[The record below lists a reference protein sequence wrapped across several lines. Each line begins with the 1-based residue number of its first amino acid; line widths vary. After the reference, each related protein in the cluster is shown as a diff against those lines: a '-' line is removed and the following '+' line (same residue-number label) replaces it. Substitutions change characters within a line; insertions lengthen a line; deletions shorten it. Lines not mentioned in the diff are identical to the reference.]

1 MEIVKKVRLRKIIK
15 ALRDNPSIMCSSDI
29 YAAARDWGLN
39 VHEAEEVVG
48 NIDGDMKISMVC
60 SSFFRA
66 GYNRALFAVEQ
77 EAEYQ
82 AGKEMLSERKRRA
95 KELMDLLPDGEIKHK
110 MEDEVFWGLELFEDA
125 GI

>member
-1 MEIVKKVRLRKIIK
+1 MKKERLRKIIK
-15 ALRDNPSIMCSSDI
+15 ALRDNPSIMRSSDI

-39 VHEAEEVVG
+39 DQEAREVVG
-48 NIDGDMKISMVC
+48 NIVGDMKKFKAC
-60 SSFFRA
+60 SSYFRA
-66 GYNRALFAVEQ
+66 GYSRALIAVEQ

-95 KELMDLLPDGEIKHK
+95 KELMDLLPDGEVKDK
-110 MEDEVFWGLELFEDA
+110 MEDEVFRGLELFEDA

>member
-1 MEIVKKVRLRKIIK
+1 MKIVKLMKIIK
-15 ALRDNPSIMCSSDI
+15 ALRDNPPIMCSSDI

-39 VHEAEEVVG
+39 DQEAGEVVG
-48 NIDGDMKISMVC
+48 NIVGDMKRFMAC

-66 GYNRALFAVEQ
+66 GYSRALIAVEQ

-95 KELMDLLPDGEIKHK
+95 KELMDLLPDGEIKDK

>member
-1 MEIVKKVRLRKIIK
+1 MKIGRLRKIIK
-15 ALRDNPSIMCSSDI
+15 ALRDNPSIMGSSDI
-29 YAAARDWGLN
+29 YAAARDLGLN
-39 VHEAEEVVG
+39 VQEAGEVVG
-48 NIDGDMKISMVC
+48 DMKKFKVC
-60 SSFFRA
+60 SSYFRA
-66 GYNRALFAVEQ
+66 GYSRALIAVEQ

-95 KELMDLLPDGEIKHK
+95 KELMDLLPDGEIKDK

>member
-1 MEIVKKVRLRKIIK
+1 MKEVRLMKIIK

-29 YAAARDWGLN
+29 YAAARVWGLGDQ
-39 VHEAEEVVG
+39 EAGEVVG
-48 NIDGDMKISMVC
+48 NIVGDMKIFMAC

-66 GYNRALFAVEQ
+66 GYSRALFAVEQ

-95 KELMDLLPDGEIKHK
+95 KELMDLLPDGEIKDK

>member
-1 MEIVKKVRLRKIIK
+1 MKKVRLRKIIK
-15 ALRDNPSIMCSSDI
+15 ALRDNPSVMCPSDI

-39 VHEAEEVVG
+39 NEEAGEAVG
-48 NIDGDMKISMVC
+48 NIVGDVKIFMVC

-66 GYNRALFAVEQ
+66 GYGRALIAVDQ

-95 KELMDLLPDGEIKHK
+95 KELMDLLPDGEIKDK

>member
-1 MEIVKKVRLRKIIK
+1 MKIVRLRKIIK

-39 VHEAEEVVG
+39 DQEAREAVG
-48 NIDGDMKISMVC
+48 NIVGDMKIFKMG
-60 SSFFRA
+60 SSYFRA
-66 GYNRALFAVEQ
+66 GYSRALIAVEQ

-82 AGKEMLSERKRRA
+82 AEKEMLSERKRRA
-95 KELMDLLPDGEIKHK
+95 KELMDLLPDGVLKDK
-110 MEDEVFWGLELFEDA
+110 MEDEVFRGLELFEDA

>member
-1 MEIVKKVRLRKIIK
+1 MNNARLRKIIK

-39 VHEAEEVVG
+39 DQEAREVAG
-48 NIDGDMKISMVC
+48 NIDGDMKIFKVC
-60 SSFFRA
+60 SSCFRA
-66 GYNRALFAVEQ
+66 GYSRALFAVEQ

-82 AGKEMLSERKRRA
+82 AEKEMLSERKRRA
-95 KELMDLLPDGEIKHK
+95 KELMDLLPDGEVKDK
-110 MEDEVFWGLELFEDA
+110 MEDEVFRGLELFEDA

>member
-1 MEIVKKVRLRKIIK
+1 MKKGRLRKIIK

-29 YAAARDWGLN
+29 YAAARDMGLN
-39 VHEAEEVVG
+39 DQEASELVG
-48 NIDGDMKISMVC
+48 NIVGDMKKFMVC
-60 SSFFRA
+60 SSYFRA
-66 GYNRALFAVEQ
+66 GYSRALIAVEQ

-82 AGKEMLSERKRRA
+82 DGKEMLSERKRRA
-95 KELMDLLPDGEIKHK
+95 KELMDLLPDGEIKDK

>member
-1 MEIVKKVRLRKIIK
+1 MKQVRLRKIIK

-29 YAAARDWGLN
+29 YGAAAGWGLN
-39 VHEAEEVVG
+39 DQEAGEAVG
-48 NIDGDMKISMVC
+48 NIVGGMKIFAVC

-66 GYNRALFAVEQ
+66 GYNRALIDVEQ

-95 KELMDLLPDGEIKHK
+95 KELMDLLPDGGVKDK
-110 MEDEVFWGLELFEDA
+110 MEDEVFWGLELLEDA

>member
-1 MEIVKKVRLRKIIK
+1 MKKVRLRKIIK
-15 ALRDNPSIMCSSDI
+15 ELRDNPPIMCSSDI
-29 YAAARDWGLN
+29 YAAARDWELN
-39 VHEAEEVVG
+39 DQEAREAVG
-48 NIDGDMKISMVC
+48 NIVGDTEKFKVC

-66 GYNRALFAVEQ
+66 GYSRALIAFEQ

-95 KELMDLLPDGEIKHK
+95 KELMDLLPDGELKDK
-110 MEDEVFWGLELFEDA
+110 MEDVVFWGLELFEDA

>member
-1 MEIVKKVRLRKIIK
+1 MKKVRLRKIIK

-29 YAAARDWGLN
+29 YAAARDRGMDDQ
-39 VHEAEEVVG
+39 EAREVVG
-48 NIDGDMKISMVC
+48 NIVADTRIFKVC
-60 SSFFRA
+60 SSYFRA
-66 GYNRALFAVEQ
+66 GYSRALIAVEQ

-95 KELMDLLPDGEIKHK
+95 KELMDLLPDGEVKDK
-110 MEDEVFWGLELFEDA
+110 MEDEVFRGLELFEDA

>member
-1 MEIVKKVRLRKIIK
+1 MKIVRLRKIIK
-15 ALRDNPSIMCSSDI
+15 ALRDNPPIMCSSDI
-29 YAAARDWGLN
+29 YAVARGWGLN
-39 VHEAEEVVG
+39 DQEAREVVG
-48 NIDGDMKISMVC
+48 NIVGDMKKIHVC
-60 SSFFRA
+60 SLFFRA
-66 GYNRALFAVEQ
+66 GYSRALFAVEQ

-95 KELMDLLPDGEIKHK
+95 KELMDLLPDGEVKDK

>member
-1 MEIVKKVRLRKIIK
+1 MKIGRLRKIIK
-15 ALRDNPSIMCSSDI
+15 ALRDNPPFMCSSDI

-39 VHEAEEVVG
+39 DQEAREVAG
-48 NIDGDMKISMVC
+48 NIVVDKKISMVC
-60 SSFFRA
+60 SSYFRA
-66 GYNRALFAVEQ
+66 GYSRALIDVEQ

-95 KELMDLLPDGEIKHK
+95 KELMDLLPDGEIKDK
-110 MEDEVFWGLELFEDA
+110 MEDEVFWGLGLFEDA

>member
-1 MEIVKKVRLRKIIK
+1 MKQVRIRKIIK
-15 ALRDNPSIMCSSDI
+15 GLRDNPSTMCSSDI

-39 VHEAEEVVG
+39 DQEAGDAAG
-48 NIDGDMKISMVC
+48 NIVGDMKIFMVC

-66 GYNRALFAVEQ
+66 GYSRALIAVEQ

-95 KELMDLLPDGEIKHK
+95 KELMDLLPDGEIKDK

>member
-1 MEIVKKVRLRKIIK
+1 MKEVRLRKIIK

-29 YAAARDWGLN
+29 YGAARDWGLN
-39 VHEAEEVVG
+39 VQEARELVG
-48 NIDGDMKISMVC
+48 NIVGDTKKFMMC
-60 SSFFRA
+60 SSYFRA
-66 GYNRALFAVEQ
+66 GYSRALIAVEQ

-95 KELMDLLPDGEIKHK
+95 KELMDLLPDGEIKDK

>member
-1 MEIVKKVRLRKIIK
+1 MKEVRLRKIIK

-29 YAAARDWGLN
+29 YAAARDCGLN
-39 VHEAEEVVG
+39 DKEAEEVVG
-48 NIDGDMKISMVC
+48 NIVGGTKIFMAC

-66 GYNRALFAVEQ
+66 GYSRALIAVEQ

-95 KELMDLLPDGEIKHK
+95 KELMDLLPDGELKDK

>member
-1 MEIVKKVRLRKIIK
+1 MKKVRLREIIK
-15 ALRDNPSIMCSSDI
+15 ALRDNPSIMCSFDI

-39 VHEAEEVVG
+39 DQEAGEVVG
-48 NIDGDMKISMVC
+48 NIVGDMKIFMVC

-66 GYNRALFAVEQ
+66 GYSRALIAVEQ

-82 AGKEMLSERKRRA
+82 AEKEMLSERKRRA
-95 KELMDLLPDGEIKHK
+95 KELMDLLPDGEIKGK

>member
-1 MEIVKKVRLRKIIK
+1 MKKVRLMKIIM

-39 VHEAEEVVG
+39 DQEAREVVG
-48 NIDGDMKISMVC
+48 NIVGDRKIFMVC
-60 SSFFRA
+60 STYFRA
-66 GYNRALFAVEQ
+66 GYNRALIAVEQ

-82 AGKEMLSERKRRA
+82 AGKEMLLERKRRA
-95 KELMDLLPDGEIKHK
+95 KELMELLPDGEVKDK
-110 MEDEVFWGLELFEDA
+110 MEDEVFQGLELFEDA

>member
-1 MEIVKKVRLRKIIK
+1 MKKVRLRKIIK

-29 YAAARDWGLN
+29 YAAASDWGLN
-39 VHEAEEVVG
+39 DQEAREVVG
-48 NIDGDMKISMVC
+48 YIVGDMKIFRVC

-66 GYNRALFAVEQ
+66 GYSRALIAVEQ
-77 EAEYQ
+77 EEEYE

-95 KELMDLLPDGEIKHK
+95 KELMDLLPDGELKDK
-110 MEDEVFWGLELFEDA
+110 MVDEVFWVLEMFEDA

>member
-1 MEIVKKVRLRKIIK
+1 MKQVRIRKIIK

-29 YAAARDWGLN
+29 YAAARDLGLN
-39 VHEAEEVVG
+39 YQEAREVVG
-48 NIDGDMKISMVC
+48 NIVGDTKKFMVC
-60 SSFFRA
+60 SLYFRA
-66 GYNRALFAVEQ
+66 GYSRALIAVEQ

-95 KELMDLLPDGEIKHK
+95 KELMDLLPDGEVKDK

>member
-1 MEIVKKVRLRKIIK
+1 MKKGRLRKIIK

-29 YAAARDWGLN
+29 YAAARDRGLN
-39 VHEAEEVVG
+39 DQEAREVVG
-48 NIDGDMKISMVC
+48 NIVGDMKRFTVC
-60 SSFFRA
+60 SSYFRA
-66 GYNRALFAVEQ
+66 GYSRALIAVEQ

-82 AGKEMLSERKRRA
+82 AEKEMLSERKRRA
-95 KELMDLLPDGEIKHK
+95 KELMDLLPDGEIKDK

>member
-1 MEIVKKVRLRKIIK
+1 MKQVRIRKIIK
-15 ALRDNPSIMCSSDI
+15 VLRDNPSIMCSSDI

-39 VHEAEEVVG
+39 
-48 NIDGDMKISMVC
+48 D
-60 SSFFRA
+60 
-66 GYNRALFAVEQ
+66 Q

-95 KELMDLLPDGEIKHK
+95 KELMDLLPDGEIKDK
-110 MEDEVFWGLELFEDA
+110 MEDEIFWGLELFEDA

>member
-1 MEIVKKVRLRKIIK
+1 MKIVRLRKIIK

-29 YAAARDWGLN
+29 YAAARDWGLDDR
-39 VHEAEEVVG
+39 EAREAVG
-48 NIDGDMKISMVC
+48 NIVGCMKIFKGC

-66 GYNRALFAVEQ
+66 GYSRALFALEQ

-82 AGKEMLSERKRRA
+82 AEKEMLSERKRRA
-95 KELMDLLPDGEIKHK
+95 KELMDLLPDGEIKDK

>member
-1 MEIVKKVRLRKIIK
+1 MKQVRLRKIIK
-15 ALRDNPSIMCSSDI
+15 ALRDNPSIMRSSDI
-29 YAAARDWGLN
+29 YAAARDWGAN
-39 VHEAEEVVG
+39 VQEAVEVAG
-48 NIDGDMKISMVC
+48 NIVGDMKIFKVC

-66 GYNRALFAVEQ
+66 GYSRALIAVEQ

-82 AGKEMLSERKRRA
+82 AEKEMLSERKRRA
-95 KELMDLLPDGEIKHK
+95 KELMDLLPDGEIKDK